1 MEPESGIASSA
12 LGRGEQMPHHVEE
25 RGSSD
30 GVDQTEDSDARARET
45 SGGEPLFPQFAAAD
59 IHGTDATAFEQMKMF
74 QERVE
79 KGPYTLFADHD
90 EWELAQWPIKTM
102 NQHVIDEF
110 LKLPIVS

>member
-1 MEPESGIASSA
+1 
-12 LGRGEQMPHHVEE
+12 
-25 RGSSD
+25 
-30 GVDQTEDSDARARET
+30 
-45 SGGEPLFPQFAAAD
+45 
-59 IHGTDATAFEQMKMF
+59 MKMF